1 MPKESKENSLVVYD
15 ATKFQI
21 MKSDIDVVGL
31 INDNLGGENLTA
43 WDLDIIKVPLGGGLS
58 WSLPTISGDK
68 EVKELTGII
77 LLSQVQRTYWKQAF
91 SGGSTPPDCFAED
104 AINGVGSPGG
114 LCDECPLSKFGSSE
128 RSEKAQA
135 CQMKRLLFV
144 LTENS
149 ILPMVVRI
157 PATSLKN
164 SKKYLLK
171 LATEG
176 DNTPVHHAVT
186 TLSLIK
192 KPNKDGLDY
201 SEVQF
206 KLSGVLGEDESIKV
220 DNYLEQVKS
229 SLTSAASDI
238 GADKVNSGDKPS

>member
-1 MPKESKENSLVVYD
+1 MAKEKENGLVVYD
-15 ATKFQI
+15 ANNFQV

-31 INDNLGGENLTA
+31 INDNLGGESLTA
-43 WDLDIIKVPLGGGLS
+43 WDLDIIKVPLGGGQS
-58 WSLPTISGDK
+58 WSIPTISGDK
-68 EVKELTGII
+68 DVKEITGII

-104 AINGVGSPGG
+104 AIQGVGSPGG
-114 LCDECPLSKFGSSE
+114 LCDQCPLSKFGSSE

-135 CQMKRLLFV
+135 CQMKRLLFI
-144 LTENS
+144 LTESS

-171 LATEG
+171 LATEAG
-176 DNTPVHHAVT
+176 NTQVHHAVT

-192 KPNKDGLDY
+192 KPNKDGIDY

-206 KLSGVLGEDESIKV
+206 KLNGVLSDTERTKIDA
-220 DNYLEQVKS
+220 YLEQVKT

-238 GADKVNSGDKPS
+238 GADKVNSGDKPG